1 MKGVVRDEIADEYR
15 LAFVFTTVVAALHV
29 KRTSRGD
36 TAPPPQ
42 MQGV

>member
-1 MKGVVRDEIADEYR
+1 MKGGVRDEIADEYR